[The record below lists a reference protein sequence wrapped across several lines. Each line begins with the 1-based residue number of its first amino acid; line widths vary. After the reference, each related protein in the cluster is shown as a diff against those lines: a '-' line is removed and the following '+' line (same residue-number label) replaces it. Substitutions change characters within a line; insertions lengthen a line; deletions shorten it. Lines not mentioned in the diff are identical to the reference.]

1 MHDKYFLI
9 AFLFA
14 VFGSFFVDQAYA
26 IKIEINKGQI
36 QPDPIA
42 VVDFF
47 GSGGKHSDLGEEVAD
62 IVSNDLRL
70 SGLFVPLDSN
80 SFVENPA
87 TLASQGHNIRNWNII
102 KARFLVYGTI
112 NESFGSFSVNFKLVA
127 VVTGEIMLV
136 MDISGSKK
144 KLRKTAHVVAD
155 YIYERTTNEEGYFN
169 TNLIIV
175 ETAGKVRGKRNT
187 RLVKIDQDGYNPT
200 ELTDGKELALMARY
214 SNDGKNIAYIS
225 YKNDAPR
232 NDVFGRSAHV
242 YIMNL
247 ETGRRHLL
255 ISEKMMRRLI
265 RDHNGQRIQMTYAP
279 HFSNDGTKAV
289 LAIII
294 DGKSAIYVFD
304 IINNE
309 LRQLTPHIHID
320 TSPCFSNDD
329 SKIVFTSNREGKE
342 AIFVMNA
349 DGSGQRRISKEG
361 GKYSQPVWSPRG
373 DMIAFTKT
381 KGGQFFIGLMT
392 PSGEGERLIANDY
405 LVEAPCW
412 ASNGRYIAY
421 ASEQGPGKR
430 PKIKVV
436 DITGHHVRAVKTKG
450 DATYPA
456 WSPKLSVSEN

>member
-1 MHDKYFLI
+1 MWYKSFV
-9 AFLFA
+9 AAVA
-14 VFGSFFVDQAYA
+14 VFIAVPLVDQAVA
-26 IKIEINKGQI
+26 LKIEINKGQI

-42 VVDFF
+42 IVDFF
-47 GSGGKHSDLGEEVAD
+47 GSGGKSSDLGAEISE
-62 IVSNDLRL
+62 IVSNDLEL
-70 SGLFVPLDSN
+70 SGLFAPLNSN
-80 SFVENPA
+80 SFVESPA
-87 TLASQGHNIRNWNII
+87 ALASHGHNIKNWSVIR
-102 KARFLVYGTI
+102 ARFLVYGTI
-112 NESFGSFSVNFKLVA
+112 SESFGSFSVEFKLVD

-136 MDISGSKK
+136 MNISGNKK
-144 KLRKTAHVVAD
+144 KVRKTAHVIAD
-155 YIYERTTNEEGYFN
+155 YIYERITNEEGYFN
-169 TNLIIV
+169 TNLIVV
-175 ETAGKVRGKRNT
+175 ETAGKVDGKRNT
-187 RLVKIDQDGYNPT
+187 RLVKIDQDGHNPT
-200 ELTDGKELALMARY
+200 ELTDGQELALMARY

-225 YKNDAPR
+225 YKNDAQQG
-232 NDVFGRSAHV
+232 DVFGRSAHV

-247 ETGRRHLL
+247 ETGRRKLL
-255 ISEKMMRRLI
+255 IGEKIMRKLI
-265 RDHNGQRIQMTYAP
+265 REHNGQRIQMTYAP

-294 DGKSAIYVFD
+294 DGKSAIYTFD
-304 IINNE
+304 ITTNE
-309 LRQLTPHIHID
+309 LTRLTRHEHID

-381 KGGQFFIGLMT
+381 KGGQFFIGVMN
-392 PSGEGERLIANDY
+392 PDGGGERLIANDY

-421 ASEQGPGKR
+421 ASEQGPGQKA
-430 PKIKVV
+430 KTKVV
-436 DITGHHVRAVKTKG
+436 DITGHHVRSVKTKR

-456 WSPKLSVSEN
+456 WSPKLSVLEN

>member
-1 MHDKYFLI
+1 MVAVSMI
-9 AFLFA
+9 ACF
-14 VFGSFFVDQAYA
+14 FGNQAQA

-47 GSGGKHSDLGEEVAD
+47 GSSGKKSALGAEVSEVVSSDLE
-62 IVSNDLRL
+62 L
-70 SGLFVPLDSN
+70 SGLFVPVNSN
-80 SFVENPA
+80 AFIEGPEV
-87 TLASQGHNIRNWNII
+87 LASQGHNIKNWNII
-102 KARFLVYGTI
+102 RVRFLVYGKI
-112 NESFGSFSVNFKLVA
+112 HENFGSFSVDFKLVD
-127 VVTGEIMLV
+127 VVTGEIMLAA
-136 MDISGSKK
+136 DISGSKK
-144 KLRKTAHVVAD
+144 KIRQTAHVIAD
-155 YIYERTTNEEGYFN
+155 YIYERITNEEGYFN
-169 TNLIIV
+169 THLIIV
-175 ETAGKVRGKRNT
+175 ETAGKVHGKRNT
-187 RLVKIDQDGYNPT
+187 RLVKIDQDGYNPV
-200 ELTDGKELALMARY
+200 ELTDGNELALMARY

-225 YKNDAPR
+225 YMNDASR
-232 NDVFGRSAHV
+232 NDVFGKSAHV
-242 YIMNL
+242 YVMNL

-255 ISEKMMRRLI
+255 ISEKLMRKLI
-265 RDHNGQRIQMTYAP
+265 REHGGQRIQMTYAP

-289 LAIII
+289 LAVII
-294 DGKSAIYVFD
+294 DGKSAIYIFD
-304 IINNE
+304 IASNE
-309 LRQLTPHIHID
+309 LRQLTSHSHID

-381 KGGQFFIGLMT
+381 KGGQFFIGLIN
-392 PSGEGERLIANDY
+392 PDGSGERLIANDY
-405 LVEAPCW
+405 LVEAPSW

-436 DITGHHVRAVKTKG
+436 DITGHHVRLVKTRG

-456 WSPKLSVSEN
+456 WSPKLSVS